1 MSAAMRR
8 LLSTALILS
17 LTACAST
24 PTPAVQTAPPT
35 PVTTEPPTTTSME
48 PADAGAPTATT
59 PEAADAGTTTATT
72 TPTTATTTPTT
83 ATTTPTTATTTPTT
97 ATTTTPAGGGTAAQG
112 RAVFQRVCA
121 RCHEDGEPDGPVPNL
136 RWSEAR
142 MREMVRNGNR
152 RMRAIPVTRLTDADL
167 ATLVVYLRSTHAI
180 Q

>member
-35 PVTTEPPTTTSME
+35 PVTTEPPTTTSVE
-48 PADAGAPTATT
+48 TADAGAPTATT
-59 PEAADAGTTTATT
+59 PEAADAGTAEATTPTT
-72 TPTTATTTPTT
+72 TPTTATTTPAT
-83 ATTTPTTATTTPTT
+83 ASTTPTTATTTHP
-97 ATTTTPAGGGTAAQG
+97 ATTPAGGGTAAQG

-152 RMRAIPVTRLTDADL
+152 RMRAIPVTRLSDADL

>member
-1 MSAAMRR
+1 MSVAMRR

-24 PTPAVQTAPPT
+24 PTPAVQTAPPA
-35 PVTTEPPTTTSME
+35 PVTTEPPTTTSVE
-48 PADAGAPTATT
+48 ATDAGAPTAATT
-59 PEAADAGTTTATT
+59 PEAAADAGSPEATT
-72 TPTTATTTPTT
+72 TPATTTP
-83 ATTTPTTATTTPTT
+83 ATTTPAATTP
-97 ATTTTPAGGGTAAQG
+97 TTTTPATTPPAGGGTVAQG

-152 RMRAIPVTRLTDADL
+152 RMRAIPTTRLSDADL